1 MVKRKN
7 PDYSAL
13 SVTSSTG
20 LRGMQSVRASF
31 RLTPDC
37 IETISIVSAQLGI
50 KQKSLFDYLL
60 QDTESIIE
68 IAKKLKG
75 TKLKAEGRV
84 QKTFVVTKS
93 TLAALGEIAK
103 TYQAPRNGLIE
114 FSVQRLLPII
124 AKERKRHTLRQEICS
139 RFDHNYSLLKNIL
152 KDAEDQLGVDDPAYN
167 KMAPVLEAYASAKNA
182 LSGFIYKG
190 KGIENFSPDN
200 LESITLE
207 YADD

>member
-1 MVKRKN
+1 MARREG

-13 SVTSSTG
+13 SMTSSLG
-20 LRGMQSVRASF
+20 LRGMQSIRASF

-50 KQKSLFDYLL
+50 KQKSLFDFLVK
-60 QDTESIIE
+60 DTDSIVQ

-84 QKTFVVTKS
+84 QKTFVIS
-93 TLAALGEIAK
+93 RNTLAALDDIAR
-103 TYQAPRNGLIE
+103 TYQAQRNAIIE

-124 AKERKRHTLRQEICS
+124 AKEREKHTLRQAVYERLDGNYLKFKEILA
-139 RFDHNYSLLKNIL
+139 Y
-152 KDAEDQLGVDDPAYN
+152 AEKRLGPDDPAYARL
-167 KMAPVLEAYASAKNA
+167 APVLDAYASAKNA
-182 LSGFIYKG
+182 LSGFIDRG
-190 KGIENFSPDN
+190 KGIETFSPNN

-207 YADD
+207 DEDE